1 MKIQISSGQGP
12 AECEKAVGL
21 FAKELQ
27 KNYSDAE
34 VVKFTKG
41 QQKDCYNSMILKTDA
56 DISEYEGTIEW
67 ICQSPFRPHH
77 KRKNWYITVKIL
89 PEDENFEESL
99 KYKIEYFHCG
109 GKGGQNVNKVE
120 TGVRL
125 KHLATGIIV
134 SASEERTQ
142 QANRKIAEQKLQKI
156 LEERK
161 KQIKQQSTKS
171 ARQEHYKIIRGN
183 PIRIYEGLD
192 FKRIK

>member
-1 MKIQISSGQGP
+1 M
-12 AECEKAVGL
+12 
-21 FAKELQ
+21 
-27 KNYSDAE
+27 
-34 VVKFTKG
+34 KFTKG
-41 QQKDCYNSMILKTDA
+41 QQKDCYDSMILKTDA

-67 ICQSPFRPHH
+67 ICPSPFRLHH

-134 SASEERTQ
+134 SVSEERTQ
-142 QANRKIAEQKLQKI
+142 QANRRIAEQKLQKI
-156 LEERK
+156 LRERK
-161 KQIKQQSTKS
+161 NQIKQQSIKS

-183 PIRIYEGLD
+183 PIRVYEGLD
-192 FKRIK
+192 FQRIK